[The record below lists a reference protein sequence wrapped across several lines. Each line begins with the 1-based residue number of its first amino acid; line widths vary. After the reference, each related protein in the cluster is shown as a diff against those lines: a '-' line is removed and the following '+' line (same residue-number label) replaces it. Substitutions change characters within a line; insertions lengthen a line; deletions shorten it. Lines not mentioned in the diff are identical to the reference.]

1 MSTSADLLRHP
12 AILPWI
18 AVDLT
23 ALALLGFGV
32 AGLVD
37 LTDRL
42 STLQAYGCV
51 ALGLTGIL
59 VAAIKLVAAILSI
72 KGTGQCP

>member
-1 MSTSADLLRHP
+1 MGTSADLLRHP

-18 AVDLT
+18 AVDL
-23 ALALLGFGV
+23 AAIALLGLGV

-42 STLQAYGCV
+42 STLQSYGCV
-51 ALGLTGIL
+51 ALGLAGIL
-59 VAAIKLVAAILSI
+59 VAAIKLVATILSL
-72 KGTGQCP
+72 KGAGQCP